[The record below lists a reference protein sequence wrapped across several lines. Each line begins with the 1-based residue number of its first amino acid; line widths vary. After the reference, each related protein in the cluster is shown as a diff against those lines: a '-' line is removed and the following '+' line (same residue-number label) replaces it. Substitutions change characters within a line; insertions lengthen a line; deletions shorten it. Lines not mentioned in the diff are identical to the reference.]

1 MIEEKK
7 KYTGEEVKKMFL
19 EAQQKAV
26 AKELEDLK
34 KAGEKS
40 DREVDPMMTFVISMQ
55 SMSAY
60 ANLFHILFK
69 DKKEEE

>member
-1 MIEEKK
+1 MIEKDK
-7 KYTGEEVKKMFL
+7 NYTGEEVKKMFL
-19 EAQQKAV
+19 EAQREAV

-40 DREVDPMMTFVISMQ
+40 GEEVDPMMTFVISMQ

-60 ANLFHILFK
+60 GNLLHILFK
-69 DKKEEE
+69 DEKEEE